1 MEIDDP
7 LRYFLDHHEPVLDD
21 WLRAK
26 DFIRLYP
33 EIWPARDALRRA
45 CKKADENGLN
55 EYKCLRR
62 INHNVLLVNRVNV
75 LKWIEAGGKGGYVR
89 KR

>member
-7 LRYFLDHHEPVLDD
+7 LRHYLDSHEPELND
-21 WLRAK
+21 WLTAK
-26 DFIRLYP
+26 DFCRLYP
-33 EIWPARDALRRA
+33 EVWPSRDALRRA
-45 CKKADENGLN
+45 CRKADENGLH

-62 INHNVLLVNRVNV
+62 IHHNLLLVNRVNV
-75 LKWIEAGGKGGYVR
+75 LKWIESGGNGVYVR